1 MFFAIV
7 AKLEKLTLI
16 LFRKMRIGLVIRKS
30 ISSGF
35 TLLELIVVVAVLG
48 ILVAIAIQ
56 QFVIFRSRAVDAAMR
71 SDLKNAA
78 LAMESYYGEFLE
90 YPATVNAIQ
99 LVGFRKSTGITLT
112 ITVPT
117 TSTFTLNAA
126 MPNGTQPSFTFDSST
141 GLIN

>member
-1 MFFAIV
+1 
-7 AKLEKLTLI
+7 
-16 LFRKMRIGLVIRKS
+16 MRIGLVNRKS
-30 ISSGF
+30 TSSGF

-56 QFVIFRSRAVDAAMR
+56 QFAIFRSRAVDTTMR

-90 YPATVNAIQ
+90 YPATVNVIQ
-99 LVGFRKSTGITLT
+99 LFGYRKSSGITLT
-112 ITVPT
+112 ITVP
-117 TSTFTLNAA
+117 SPSIFTLNAA

>member
-1 MFFAIV
+1 
-7 AKLEKLTLI
+7 
-16 LFRKMRIGLVIRKS
+16 MRIGPVNREPTC
-30 ISSGF
+30 SGF

-56 QFVIFRSRAVDAAMR
+56 QFAIFRSRAVDAAMR

-78 LAMESYYGEFLE
+78 IVMESYYGEFLE
-90 YPATVNAIQ
+90 YPATVSAIQ
-99 LVGFRKSTGITLT
+99 LVGFRKSSGITLT
-112 ITVPT
+112 ITVPSP
-117 TSTFTLNAA
+117 STFTLNAA

>member
-1 MFFAIV
+1 
-7 AKLEKLTLI
+7 
-16 LFRKMRIGLVIRKS
+16 MRIGPVNREPTC
-30 ISSGF
+30 SGF

-56 QFVIFRSRAVDAAMR
+56 QFAIFRSRAVDAAMR

-78 LAMESYYGEFLE
+78 IAMESYYGEFLE
-90 YPATVNAIQ
+90 YPATVSAIQ
-99 LVGFRKSTGITLT
+99 LVGFRKSSGITLT
-112 ITVPT
+112 ITVPSP
-117 TSTFTLNAA
+117 STFTLNAA

>member
-1 MFFAIV
+1 
-7 AKLEKLTLI
+7 
-16 LFRKMRIGLVIRKS
+16 MRIGLVIRKS

-56 QFVIFRSRAVDAAMR
+56 QFVIFRGRAVDAAMR

-78 LAMESYYGEFLE
+78 IAMESYYGEFLE
-90 YPATVNAIQ
+90 YPAAVNTIQ
-99 LVGFRKSTGITLT
+99 LFGFRKSSGITLT
-112 ITVPT
+112 ITIPSP
-117 TSTFTLNAA
+117 STFTLNAA